1 MLLEGVPGLGKT
13 LLVRT
18 LGDAMRLAFARIQ
31 FTPDLMPADIVGT
44 QARRETGER
53 RDGNV
58 IAQQLVAGE
67 APVGESRVALE
78 EVASRIAPGYERG
91 TEDDPVPAHLREVH
105 KQYFGDLRKRLERK
119 GVKVPDAPAQ
129 ERPAAGAPAA
139 GPEGGDGR

>member
-1 MLLEGVPGLGKT
+1 VMGKD
-13 LLVRT
+13 R
-18 LGDAMRLAFARIQ
+18 F
-31 FTPDLMPADIVGT
+31 GT
-44 QARRETGER
+44 QARQEAGDR

-78 EVASRIAPGYERG
+78 EVASRITPGYERG

-119 GVKVPDAPAQ
+119 GVKVPDAPA
-129 ERPAAGAPAA
+129 AGAPAA
-139 GPEGGDGR
+139 KPAPEGGDGR

>member
-1 MLLEGVPGLGKT
+1 VNRGQDRDAVLGKD
-13 LLVRT
+13 R
-18 LGDAMRLAFARIQ
+18 F
-31 FTPDLMPADIVGT
+31 GT